1 MIDIKEAPVSPVLRF
16 FAALALLPFAAPAAG
31 MPSTPI
37 RIGLHVSSENHVPA
51 SVLAAFRQETA
62 LLLDIHPLEIL
73 WHGPENPINGQ
84 TFDRLI
90 MIRLA
95 GTCSTHAQT
104 PDPPH
109 PGPLGITHI
118 SDGHILPF
126 VEADCGRILL
136 AATRLRNHPFRLSAH
151 NFGRALARVIA
162 HEIGHV
168 LSESEEHDH
177 HGLSKASLSP
187 AELFLPGIAFPA
199 AARARILASLVS
211 PDLLAAVEP
220 PTRPVP

>member
-16 FAALALLPFAAPAAG
+16 FTALALLPFGAPAAG
-31 MPSTPI
+31 LPSTPI
-37 RIGLHVSSENHVPA
+37 RIGLHVSSENPVPA
-51 SVLAAFRQETA
+51 SVLDAFQQETA
-62 LLLDIHPLEIL
+62 LLLDIQPLEIH

-95 GTCSTHAQT
+95 GTCSTHAQ
-104 PDPPH
+104 PPEQPH
-109 PGPLGITHI
+109 RGPLGITHV

-126 VEADCGRILL
+126 VEADCARILL
-136 AATRLRNHPFRLSAH
+136 AASRLRIRPFRLCSQTL
-151 NFGRALARVIA
+151 GRALARVIA

-168 LSESEEHDH
+168 LSESEEHDQ

-199 AARARILASLVS
+199 AARARILASLAS